1 MPTCSVR
8 WRPSGGRGEFEFIP
22 ADSLRDREIILDLS
36 PMDIRMRAEVRG
48 VYAQGKPRL
57 RKFESNN
64 RLKLH
69 LPQLVMAIA
78 ALPDPARSTDHDA
91 VEFPLENKT
100 FVINEMVFD
109 IIDDDGSTSVLR
121 PLRVSIRDTDFTVDL
136 AARLTSIAK
145 DVGSIDTIGEHNGAL
160 ADAVAAH
167 SAQLRIR
174 GNSIALRS
182 TADAVLSTKSNLF
195 GPSNFGSA
203 MTLIDVQQKPEVRL
217 EKMAGV
223 EGRLLTRTHVYRERD
238 HTFAKHVR
246 AHYTA
251 LAGGPV
257 RCHACGNVPT
267 DAYGPAGD
275 SCLELHHKTP
285 IAQLQP
291 DSVTVV
297 DDMALVCAN
306 CHRVIHSK
314 TPCFTMDEIV
324 DLVASS

>member
-1 MPTCSVR
+1 
-8 WRPSGGRGEFEFIP
+8 
-22 ADSLRDREIILDLS
+22 
-36 PMDIRMRAEVRG
+36 MRAEVRG

-78 ALPDPARSTDHDA
+78 ALPGPARSTIRNS
-91 VEFPLENKT
+91 VEFPLENKA
-100 FVINEMVFD
+100 FVIDKMVFD
-109 IIDDDGSTSVLR
+109 IIDDDGHTSVLR
-121 PLRVSIRDTDFTVDL
+121 PLRVFILHTDFTVNL

-145 DVGSIDTIGEHNGAL
+145 DVESLDTIREHNGDL

-174 GNSIALRS
+174 ANSFALRS
-182 TADAVLSTKSNLF
+182 TADAVLATKSKLF

-203 MTLIDVQQKPEVRL
+203 MTLIDVQRKAAVQL

-223 EGRLLTRTHVYRERD
+223 EGRFLTRTHVYRERD
-238 HTFAKHVR
+238 RTFAKHVR
-246 AHYTA
+246 AHYAA
-251 LAGGPV
+251 LADGAV
-257 RCHACGNVPT
+257 QCHACGTMPT
-267 DAYGPAGD
+267 DTYGPAGD

-291 DSVTVV
+291 DSVTAV
-297 DDMALVCAN
+297 DDMALVCSN
-306 CHRVIHSK
+306 CHRVIHSR
-314 TPCFTMDEIV
+314 TPCFTIDEMA
-324 DLVASS
+324 DLVTRS